1 METTFAAQ
9 PARPAAIQMASWRDL
24 LAVRRLEEVCFP
36 QDFWPLLEII
46 GVLSMPGVVRIKA
59 VIDEQVVGFAAGDFR
74 RSDRLAWIATI
85 GVLPEYRRRGIGAA
99 LLRECEQQLGKTLAV
114 PDGRVRLCVRPS
126 NAPAIQLY
134 ERSGYQQV
142 SVWNRYY
149 QNGEDALV
157 LEKQIYPGGGR
168 QPAGERRDRL

>member
-9 PARPAAIQMASWRDL
+9 PARPAAIQRASWRDL
-24 LAVRRLEEVCFP
+24 MSVRRLEEVCFP

-46 GVLSMPGVVRIKA
+46 GVLTMPGVVRIKA
-59 VIDEQVVGFAAGDFR
+59 VIDEQVVGFSAGDFR
-74 RSDRLAWIATI
+74 RSDTLAWIATI
-85 GVLPEYRRRGIGAA
+85 GVLPEFRRRGIGAA
-99 LLRECEQQLGKTLAV
+99 LLRDCERRLGRTLTG
-114 PDGRVRLCVRPS
+114 PGGRVRLCVRPS

-142 SVWNRYY
+142 SVWSRYY

-157 LEKQIYPGGGR
+157 LEKQINPVVSR
-168 QPAGERRDRL
+168 QSTGEQRDRL